1 LQEHATAWKIGGR
14 ARRVLLDAA
23 ASGEEDMNRL
33 AAFLARAGAAAVVV
47 GALGAGTA
55 VRAAPA
61 TDTLKFGY
69 VPGYDTAILFMG
81 QERGT
86 FAAHGIKLE
95 LHAIDAG
102 PSVITSVINGAYDLA
117 SAAPFP
123 ILIAFSHG
131 APLRAVTQY
140 ESVEPNKGDS
150 GLLVLPG
157 SPIKGYRD
165 LDGKNIA
172 TNALTSLTTLAIKA
186 AVDASGGHSSTLKI
200 TALPFLQSN
209 QAVKQKQADAS
220 VVISPFLQLGVAD
233 GLVQIG
239 DPIADYIPNGVSY
252 GMIFASANTLAHKG
266 KAVARFVAALGE
278 VEAYANAHPD
288 QLLASAIKNV
298 KLDPKLAAK
307 LPVPKYDS
315 KINRAALQKLADLMG
330 KYHYLAKPVNLSTFL
345 SAQ

>member
-1 LQEHATAWKIGGR
+1 
-14 ARRVLLDAA
+14 
-23 ASGEEDMNRL
+23 M
-33 AAFLARAGAAAVVV
+33 
-47 GALGAGTA
+47 
-55 VRAAPA
+55 
-61 TDTLKFGY
+61 
-69 VPGYDTAILFMG
+69 
-81 QERGT
+81 
-86 FAAHGIKLE
+86 
-95 LHAIDAG
+95 
-102 PSVITSVINGAYDLA
+102 
-117 SAAPFP
+117 
-123 ILIAFSHG
+123 
-131 APLRAVTQY
+131 
-140 ESVEPNKGDS
+140 
-150 GLLVLPG
+150 
-157 SPIKGYRD
+157 
-165 LDGKNIA
+165 
-172 TNALTSLTTLAIKA
+172 
-186 AVDASGGHSSTLKI
+186 
-200 TALPFLQSN
+200 
-209 QAVKQKQADAS
+209 
-220 VVISPFLQLGVAD
+220 VISPFLQLGVAD